1 MQPDFVH
8 ALDRVIGAAFGLA
21 VELPQ
26 LDAERAVKHE
36 RILAHRLAAGEG
48 AAQTRQTELILDRTA
63 DQPLAERT
71 EQAFFQCSV
80 RRRRVFAVRP
90 KGLPP

>member
-8 ALDRVIGAAFGLA
+8 ALDRVVGTALGLA

-26 LDAERAVKHE
+26 LDAERPVKHE
-36 RILAHRLAAGEG
+36 GILAHRLAAGEG

-71 EQAFFQCSV
+71 EQAFFQC
-80 RRRRVFAVRP
+80 RLAAVEFSP
-90 KGLPP
+90 FG